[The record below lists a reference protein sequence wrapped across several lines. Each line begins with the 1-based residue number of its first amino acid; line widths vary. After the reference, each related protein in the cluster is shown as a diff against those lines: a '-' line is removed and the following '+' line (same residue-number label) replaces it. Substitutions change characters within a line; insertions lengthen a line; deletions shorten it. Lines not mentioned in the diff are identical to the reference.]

1 MDQGPYG
8 GYVEGYNTRSRL
20 MDTQT
25 PASAS
30 ITSELEGDK
39 MVLKIAKP
47 PRDKDSI
54 MSLSWQCCSWI
65 VVSFVQISWWDN
77 VYQNHS
83 PTHLVPSKTI
93 SISNVNLK
101 WIVIYFDGNIKYLC

>member
-1 MDQGPYG
+1 MINDLNFNFLFQEEEYLSGFGMDQGPYG

-25 PASAS
+25 SQAASAS

-65 VVSFVQISWWDN
+65 VVIITVE
-77 VYQNHS
+77 
-83 PTHLVPSKTI
+83 HLINEP
-93 SISNVNLK
+93 
-101 WIVIYFDGNIKYLC
+101 